1 MSRSTTSNSAGARL
15 YRVARVEDMRHHLY
29 GQDGIKVVG
38 HIWLRSI
45 ESGYFDRAAKQAI

>member
-15 YRVARVEDMRHHLY
+15 YRVARVEGMRHHLY